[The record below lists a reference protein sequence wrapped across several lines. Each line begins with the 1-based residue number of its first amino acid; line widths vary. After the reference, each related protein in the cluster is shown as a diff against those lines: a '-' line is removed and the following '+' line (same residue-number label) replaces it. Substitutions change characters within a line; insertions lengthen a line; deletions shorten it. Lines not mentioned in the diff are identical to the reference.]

1 MPKKPATPVVPDDP
15 TLEEIGLSPGT
26 FDILAGAA
34 IAVFALLLLI
44 GVLTFSIP
52 MIPFFNLGGA
62 FIVLAL
68 LFAASAITTIRTDEW
83 AGFYFFG
90 RALKLA
96 RPGPHITFPGL
107 VQTVR
112 AIPRSMKQIQCPGE
126 PEDVYHGDEK
136 SDIPDDMVWPI
147 RVTTR
152 GPTEDETGILDVQMT
167 IEWSFYVQFQI
178 LDFFMFVSNVGSF
191 ELAKQLI
198 RDSGEKVLKEFA
210 SERTLRG
217 VIEDLAIVDDA
228 LDNRIRELANR
239 WGMQIFEANTLAPN
253 ISHPLAEE
261 LRNLPVANLKAEQ
274 VRLAAAG
281 ELVRLTMEGEG
292 VAAATLARLTSEAT
306 GRQLFLEGEAA
317 GLKAKK
323 KALGIS
329 GDSILAGEVASDA
342 FKDANAVLMGGSGVA
357 DLFATVEATKKVMN
371 EGKKE

>member
-1 MPKKPATPVVPDDP
+1 MSTIPTTPVVPSDP
-15 TLEEIGLSPGT
+15 VLKEVELSPET
-26 FDILAGAA
+26 FNVLAWAA
-34 IAVFALLLLI
+34 ILVFALLLLI
-44 GVLTFSIP
+44 DVLTFSVP
-52 MIPFFNLGGA
+52 LIPFFNLGGA

-68 LFAASAITTIRTDEW
+68 LFAASAITTIKTDEW

-96 RPGPHITFPGL
+96 KPGPHIRFPGL
-107 VQTVR
+107 VQTIGG
-112 AIPRSMKQIQCPGE
+112 IPRSMKQIQCPGE
-126 PEDVYHGDEK
+126 PEEVYHGDEK
-136 SDIPDDMVWPI
+136 SDIPFGMVWPI

-152 GPTEDETGILDVQMT
+152 GPKEGETELLDVQMT

-210 SERTLRG
+210 SQRTLRG
-217 VIEDLAIVDDA
+217 VIEDVAVVDDT

-239 WGMQIFEANTLAPN
+239 WGMQIFEANVFAPN
-253 ISHPLAEE
+253 FSHPLAES
-261 LRNLPVANLKAEQ
+261 LRDLPIAKLKAEQ

-323 KALGIS
+323 KALSIS

-342 FKDANAVLMGGSGVA
+342 FKEANAVLMGGSGVA
-357 DLFATVEATKKVMN
+357 DLIATVETTKKALN
-371 EGKKE
+371 EGKK